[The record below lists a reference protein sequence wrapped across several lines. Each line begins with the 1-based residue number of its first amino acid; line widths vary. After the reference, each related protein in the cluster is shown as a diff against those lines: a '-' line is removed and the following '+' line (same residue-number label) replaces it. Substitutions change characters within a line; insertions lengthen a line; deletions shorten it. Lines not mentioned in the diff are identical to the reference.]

1 MSVTE
6 RRVARLVSIVIS
18 AAVVV
23 ADVYLFVT
31 FLRYLR
37 DQIPPNWVWMIGAG
51 IILIFAFA
59 LWRLL
64 NHIRLYRLGQ

>member
-1 MSVTE
+1 MSLTE
-6 RRVARLVSIVIS
+6 RRVARLVSIVVS

-31 FLRYLR
+31 FVRVLRGQL
-37 DQIPPNWVWMIGAG
+37 PPGWIWMIGSG
-51 IILIFAFA
+51 IVLIFAFA
-59 LWRLL
+59 LWRLV

>member
-1 MSVTE
+1 MPLTE
-6 RRVARLVSIVIS
+6 RRIARLVSIVVS

-31 FLRYLR
+31 FVRFLR
-37 DQIPPNWVWMIGAG
+37 DQLPPSWIWMIGTG
-51 IILIFAFA
+51 IVLIFVFA

-64 NHIRLYRLGQ
+64 NHIRLFRLDR